1 MSEEWVPVFNKCGYN
16 LVTDIKGVNPQK
28 LQQDVCGVNKKY
40 KLGYDNPKV
49 EQFAQWIEAAG
60 SQE

>member
-1 MSEEWVPVFNKCGYN
+1 MSPVDDTYSIRTGEHGDTV
-16 LVTDIKGVNPQK
+16 LAD
-28 LQQDVCGVNKKY
+28 KKY